1 MVANNADDYT
11 NGRVNIFFPAHNNT
25 PSDGNLTG
33 QCVTLLKWFFAEMC
47 DGFPDPFAAR
57 GDARYVGKNLV
68 AQGLAVE
75 VPYADRKRGDV
86 ICYEYGT
93 YGHIAS
99 QLSGGRVF
107 EENVNLGNPASRVV
121 DGETVYASRIG
132 SEAEAWRASRNPHV
146 YRLKHYKE
154 KGMEPTVQTADEAA
168 ELFRG
173 VFKREPSQDEVN
185 SMLGRYWK
193 ERIVYLRTSQ
203 AGMGVQAMVD
213 QYPALVAENEALKKA
228 LADAGGNYEAVTEQ
242 LYRKKPAK

>member
-33 QCVTLLKWFFAEMC
+33 QCVTLVKWFFGEMC

-68 AQGLAVE
+68 ATGLATE
-75 VPYADRKRGDV
+75 VPYAQRQRGDI

-93 YGHIAS
+93 YGHIAV
-99 QLSGGRVF
+99 QLGGGNVF
-107 EENVNLGNPASRVV
+107 EENVNLGGVASRVV

-132 SEAEAWRASRNPHV
+132 SENEGWRASRNPHV

-154 KGMEPTVQTADEAA
+154 QGMNPTVQTADEAA

-185 SMLGRYWK
+185 SMIGRYWK

-203 AGMGVQAMVD
+203 AGMAVQAMVD
-213 QYPALVAENEALKKA
+213 GYPALQAENIELRKQLEAA
-228 LADAGGNYEAVTEQ
+228 TGGKYTPVTEQ
-242 LYRKKPAK
+242 LYKKTA